1 MIGEFAAP
9 LRKAGLGVTSSICIS
24 CLRVP
29 KHITPSCPL
38 LPTYLSLSAL
48 AQSSSETPLTWFRYS
63 LNFCD
68 DLRASRMC

>member
-1 MIGEFAAP
+1 MIGEFAASP
-9 LRKAGLGVTSSICIS
+9 RKAELGVTCSICIS
-24 CLRVP
+24 CLRIP
-29 KHITPSCPL
+29 KHIIPL
-38 LPTYLSLSAL
+38 LPVYLSLSAL